1 MTGPRTGPVSG
12 PVGGSVGGS
21 VDYRVTLANER
32 TFLAWTRTALAG
44 AAASVAVTQLM
55 REGAPGIRTALA
67 VLLAAGGLAAVTWA
81 LLRWRAVEAAT
92 RAGLPIGTRGPW
104 AVTVVV
110 AVISAG
116 AVLLALG
123 AR

>member
-1 MTGPRTGPVSG
+1 MTVPRTGPAGG
-12 PVGGSVGGS
+12 P

-44 AAASVAVTQLM
+44 AAASIAVTQLV
-55 REGAPGIRTALA
+55 RDGAPAVRTALA

-92 RAGLPIGTRGPW
+92 RAGRPIGTRGPW
-104 AVTVVV
+104 AVTVVAALV
-110 AVISAG
+110 CAG

>member
-1 MTGPRTGPVSG
+1 MTDPRTGPAGG
-12 PVGGSVGGS
+12 PANGS

-44 AAASVAVTQLM
+44 AAASVAVTQLV
-55 REGAPGIRTALA
+55 REGEPAVRTALA

-110 AVISAG
+110 AVVAAG